1 MWLRH
6 HWLIATLVH
15 LPNSFNLNI
24 VRLFNIIFPNFVSF
38 RSSANL
44 RQRENVYRQQ
54 EAKAKHTSKRSPKSQ
69 LRDRVSVVLPLTCVS
84 RIVGV
89 ILAPWVSVALH
100 PILFIEIRSIRP
112 RVRVVIVGIVVV
124 VEVVGLI
131 IVAVL
136 SVFVYLTGC
145 LIHSHKSYVLI
156 VGVVAVRVWFCLLIC
171 TKLDGCPEAEIAAV
185 NFGQKIFL
193 AVFIFGISR
202 NLKFSS
208 NVVVVVK
215 SGIGNG
221 CVGVALPGCEKCLN
235 LRQGICRSQCSCRL
249 WL

>member
-6 HWLIATLVH
+6 HWLIVTLVH
-15 LPNSFNLNI
+15 LPHSFNLNI

-38 RSSANL
+38 RSPANL
-44 RQRENVYRQQ
+44 RQRKNVYRQQ
-54 EAKAKHTSKRSPKSQ
+54 EAKTKHTSKRSPKSQ
-69 LRDRVSVVLPLTCVS
+69 LRDRVGVVLPCTGVS

-100 PILFIEIRSIRP
+100 PILFIKIRSIRP

-131 IVAVL
+131 IVVY

-145 LIHSHKSYVLI
+145 LIHCHKSDVLI
-156 VGVVAVRVWFCLLIC
+156 VGVVAVRVWFGLLIG

-193 AVFIFGISR
+193 AVFVFGISR
-202 NLKFSS
+202 NLEFSS
-208 NVVVVVK
+208 NVAVVVK
-215 SGIGNG
+215 SSIGNG
-221 CVGVALPGCEKCLN
+221 CIGVALPGCQKCLN